1 MVNYN
6 TIFRF
11 CQRHQMNV
19 EIQHYSFKAWKAQWS
34 SVPTDWWRIVLAV
47 LAFLAGLVAIAA
59 LGHFAI
65 IPLIKSTFPDISPLA
80 KELVQFG
87 VIGLQFVSGLMAFLF
102 VKRLLHKQAPSVLA
116 SSAASFRGIDA
127 VVSGALFLIL
137 ALISAV
143 VVDGVQPITDRIA
156 EYPLS
161 AWISLVLIALI
172 AVGIQAST
180 EEVVF
185 RGYLLPVLASR
196 MRVVTAV
203 VIATVVFTVGH
214 PQSGLY
220 GTIGVALFSMLF
232 SISILRA
239 GSISFA
245 MGAHVT
251 NNMAMMLL
259 FPEMSNADAR
269 LVDVVSLAASLMI
282 WLAYVEYVVRKRRS
296 E

>member
-1 MVNYN
+1 
-6 TIFRF
+6 
-11 CQRHQMNV
+11 MNV

-34 SVPTDWWRIVLAV
+34 SVPTDWWRIVLVV
-47 LAFLAGLVAIAA
+47 LAFLAGLVAVAA

-80 KELVQFG
+80 KELVQLG
-87 VIGLQFVSGLMAFLF
+87 VLGLQFVVGLMAFLF
-102 VKRLLHKQAPSVLA
+102 VKRFLHKKAPSVLA
-116 SSAASFRGIDA
+116 SSSGSFRGIDA
-127 VVSGALFLIL
+127 VVSGALFLTL
-137 ALISAV
+137 FSISAV

-156 EYPLS
+156 EYPPS
-161 AWISLVLIALI
+161 AWIALGLIALI

-185 RGYLLPVLASR
+185 RGYLLPVLASK
-196 MRVVTAV
+196 MSVVTAV
-203 VIATVVFTVGH
+203 VVATVVFTVGH
-214 PQSGLY
+214 PQSGVY
-220 GTIGVALFSMLF
+220 GTIGVALISLLF

-251 NNMAMMLL
+251 NNIAMMLL

-269 LVDVVSLAASLMI
+269 LVDVVGLAAGLVI
-282 WLAYVEYVVRKRRS
+282 WLAYVEYVVRRRRS